1 MPPSGSASVATATI
15 RGIEAVPVVVE
26 VSASG
31 GIPGLNIVG
40 MPDSAILEARSR
52 VRCAMRACGF
62 TIPRLHIT
70 INLAPGEMKKN
81 GTGFDLPIAVAILV
95 ATGQVDPTVT
105 RDHLFVGEL
114 ALDGTVNAVRGVV
127 AYAISARNGGLGLVT
142 SSESFLPT
150 SYGETNLGIT
160 ALAQLR
166 EGLSGLRRLRAQPS
180 EAERG
185 CERRTV
191 ETLDYTDVVDQELTK
206 RALVIAAAGGHGL
219 LMIGPPGAGKTML
232 AKRLPT
238 ILPPLGEEAAAEAML
253 VHSVAGQPID
263 DLLSGRRP
271 FRAPHHSIS
280 VGGLVGGGRP
290 VMPGEI
296 SLAHRGVLFL
306 DELPE
311 FQTNVLQAL
320 RQPIEEHE
328 VRIVRVD
335 GSYAFPCDF
344 QLVAAANPCP
354 CGHFGDPDKAC
365 TCPESKVLAY
375 QARMGGPLVDR
386 IDVVT
391 DVPRPET
398 SKVIKGG
405 EGMSSEEMRDQVL
418 SARAFRSWRV
428 SREGEV
434 SRGEVGRARLEPR
447 AQGFFESYA
456 SRFCLGGRAI
466 VRISRVART
475 VADTHEHELVDRDDL
490 AEALSFRSRSAT

>member
-1 MPPSGSASVATATI
+1 MPNGSASIFTATI
-15 RGIEAVPVVVE
+15 RGIEAVPVSVE
-26 VSASG
+26 VSTSG
-31 GIPGLNIVG
+31 GIPGLSIVG

-52 VRCAMRACGF
+52 VRCAIRACGF
-62 TIPRLHIT
+62 TIPRLHVT
-70 INLAPGEMKKN
+70 INLSPGEMRKS
-81 GTGFDLPIAVAILV
+81 GTGFDLPLAVSILV
-95 ATGQVDPTVT
+95 ATGQVDPAIA

-114 ALDGTVNAVRGVV
+114 ALDGTVSPVRGIV
-127 AYAISARNGGLGLVT
+127 AYAIAARNGGLGIVT
-142 SSESFLPT
+142 SSAAFLPG
-150 SYGETNLGIT
+150 SHGDNNLGLSS
-160 ALAQLR
+160 LAQLR
-166 EGLSGLRRLRAQPS
+166 GGLGGLDRLRTQPS
-180 EAERG
+180 ATRPECSWTGPPA
-185 CERRTV
+185 
-191 ETLDYTDVVDQELTK
+191 LDYADVVDQELTK
-206 RALVIAAAGGHGL
+206 KALVIAAAGGHGV

-238 ILPPLGEEAAAEAML
+238 ILPPLADDEAAEAML

-263 DLLSGRRP
+263 DLLAARRP
-271 FRAPHHSIS
+271 FRAPHHSVS

-311 FQTNVLQAL
+311 FQTSALQAL

-335 GSYAFPCDF
+335 GSYTFPCDF

-354 CGHFGDPDKAC
+354 CGHFGDPDKTC
-365 TCPESKVLAY
+365 TCPESRVVAY

-398 SKVIKGG
+398 SKVIQGG
-405 EGMSSEEMRDQVL
+405 EGMSSEEMRATVL
-418 SARAFRSWRV
+418 SAREFRSWRIA
-428 SREGEV
+428 REDDSACGEV
-434 SRGEVGRARLEPR
+434 CRARLEPK
-447 AQGFFESYA
+447 AKGFFESYA
-456 SRFCLGGRAI
+456 ARFRLGGRAI

-475 VADTHEHELVDRDDL
+475 VADVHGHELVSRDDL
-490 AEALSFRSRSAT
+490 AEALGFRSRSTT